1 MKSALRT
8 LTANADSG
16 DLYRAF
22 RRLGQLERRR
32 VALRILRDEEVLAD
46 LHDHFLIQDSLRAP
60 GRSISWDR
68 YRSRKNTTER

>member
-1 MKSALRT
+1 MKTALQT
-8 LTANADSG
+8 LVANAGSG

-32 VALRILRDEEVLAD
+32 VALRILRDEEVLKD
-46 LHDHFLIQDSLRAP
+46 LYDHFLIQDSLRAP